1 MKKNVLGRKLSRDV
15 NERRAL
21 FKTLASSLVMHESI
35 TTTEAKAKAIKP
47 YVEKLVT
54 KAKRRSTQARQFI
67 EPNLSKEAT
76 DKLLADTALRFA
88 DRNGGYTRIIKMGNR
103 FADNA
108 PVVKIE
114 WVDKTPLKIEKKAVS
129 KKTKKTSLK
138 PQAKTTK
145 KSVAKKT
152 KTVKKNEK

>member
-1 MKKNVLGRKLSRDV
+1 MKKNVFGRKLSRDA
-15 NERRAL
+15 NERKAL
-21 FKTLASSLVMHESI
+21 FKTLASSLVMSESI
-35 TTTEAKAKAIKP
+35 TTTEAKAKAIRP

-54 KAKRRSTQARQFI
+54 KAKRRKLGARQFI

-76 DKLLADTALRFA
+76 DKLLMDTSLRFTE
-88 DRNGGYTRIIKMGNR
+88 RNGGYTRIIRLGNR

-114 WVDKTPLKIEKKAVS
+114 WVDKTPIKIEKKET
-129 KKTKKTSLK
+129 KKVKKAAAKTSAKTPTKKTV
-138 PQAKTTK
+138 K
-145 KSVAKKT
+145 KI